1 MCGIAGIINKKGVP
15 PDELA
20 LKTAAALLENR
31 GPDDS
36 GVWVEDN
43 AGLAHQ
49 RLSIL
54 DVSPAG
60 HQPMLSGDG
69 RFVIVYNGEIYNFRE
84 IREKIDADPGRWK
97 SSSDTEVVLAAYA
110 KWGTGCLEH
119 FSGMFA
125 FAIWDRHEKR
135 LFAARDRLGVKP
147 FYYHHGAG
155 SFVFAS
161 RPRALFAAYPQL
173 SREIDGQALRY
184 FLECGYMPGEH
195 SIYRDIRRLPPAHY
209 IVFDGAGLRLERY
222 WDFRHIET
230 EMSWEG
236 REEDD
241 LLDELDEIVSRSV
254 EARMISDVPLGA
266 FLSGGIDSSL
276 AVAMMGRHSSQP
288 VETFT
293 IGFREADYD
302 ESADADAVA
311 RHLKTN
317 HHCEFLSVS
326 DLLELMPVFLREYDE
341 PFFDYS
347 AFPVMAISRL
357 ARKHVTVSL
366 SGDGGDELFG
376 GYHYYR
382 IVNGLKP
389 LFGLPEPARK
399 LISAGIGI
407 LPDHRMKLLAA
418 AADQKDILS
427 AFAFSR
433 SIAKDFPGIINSDVA
448 DKTTGISGLFA
459 DAADAFPDNLKEAE
473 RAMRLDAFLTLPDD
487 YLQKVDVASMAFSL
501 ESREPLLDHRL
512 VEWAAKLP
520 LSWKIRGKT
529 NKYLLRKLAYRYVP
543 ERILDRPKKGFGVPM
558 ESWLRGPLKGWA
570 EERLH
575 DARLFAN
582 LPLDR
587 NAVLSMWE
595 IHQSER
601 RNVHP
606 LLWAMLVLLEFN
618 VGNQACAS

>member
-1 MCGIAGIINKKGVP
+1 MCGIVGVIANDQSGI
-15 PDELA
+15 DEEA
-20 LKTAAALLENR
+20 VARASGLLSRR
-31 GPDDS
+31 GPDDCGFWRES
-36 GVWVEDN
+36 NV
-43 AGLAHQ
+43 AFAHQ

-60 HQPMLSGDG
+60 RQPMLSGDG
-69 RFVIVYNGEIYNFRE
+69 RYVIVYNGEIYNFRD
-84 IREKIDADPGRWK
+84 IREKINGNPERWK

-110 KWGTGCLEH
+110 KWGVGCLEH

-125 FAIWDRHEKR
+125 FAIWDRREKR

-147 FYYHHGAG
+147 FYYHYGADG
-155 SFVFAS
+155 FIFAS
-161 RPRALFAAYPQL
+161 RPRALFAVNPDIP
-173 SREIDGQALRY
+173 RDIDHQGLRY
-184 FLECGYMPGEH
+184 FLECGYIPGAH
-195 SIYRDIRRLPPAHY
+195 SIHRDVRRLPPAHY
-209 IVFDGAGLRLERY
+209 MIVDSKGLHIERY
-222 WDFRHIET
+222 WDFRQIET
-230 EMSWEG
+230 EISWEKRKEG
-236 REEDD
+236 E
-241 LLDELDEIVSRSV
+241 LLDELDELVSRSV
-254 EARMISDVPLGA
+254 KSRMISDVPLGA

-276 AVAMMGRHSSQP
+276 AVALMRRHSSQP

-293 IGFREADYD
+293 IGFKEAEYD

-311 RHLKTN
+311 GHLCTN
-317 HHCEFLSVS
+317 HHCEYLSVG
-326 DLLELMPVFLREYDE
+326 DLLELMPAFLREYDE

-382 IVNGLKP
+382 IVNSLKP
-389 LFGLPEPARK
+389 VFGVSEQARK
-399 LISAGIGI
+399 LISTGIGF
-407 LPDHRMKLLAA
+407 LPNHRMKLLSAA
-418 AADQKDILS
+418 INRKDILS

-433 SIAKDFPGIINSDVA
+433 SIAKDFPRIINSDIA
-448 DKTTGISGLFA
+448 DKTRGISDMFA
-459 DAADAFPDNLKEAE
+459 EAAVIFPDNLEEAE
-473 RAMRLDAFLTLPDD
+473 RAMRLDAFFTLPDD

-501 ESREPLLDHRL
+501 ESREPLLDHYL
-512 VEWAAKLP
+512 VEWAMKLP

-529 NKYLLRKLAYRYVP
+529 NKYLLRKLAYRYIP
-543 ERILDRPKKGFGVPM
+543 ENILNRPKKGFGVPM

-575 DARLFAN
+575 DGRLFAN
-582 LPLDR
+582 LPVDQE
-587 NAVLSMWE
+587 AVLSVWKL
-595 IHQSER
+595 HQSGR

-618 VGNQACAS
+618 AAN